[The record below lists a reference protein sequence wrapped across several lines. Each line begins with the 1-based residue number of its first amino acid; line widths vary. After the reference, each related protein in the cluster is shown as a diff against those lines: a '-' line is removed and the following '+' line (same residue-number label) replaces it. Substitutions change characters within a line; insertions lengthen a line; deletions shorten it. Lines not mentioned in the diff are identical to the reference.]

1 MSRPAALEERLGHR
15 FADLRLLERALT
27 HRSRG
32 ADNNERLEFLGD
44 GVLGCA
50 VADELYARFPQL
62 SEGKLTR
69 LRASLVREETLAE
82 VGKELGVDG
91 FLRLGEGELAAGP
104 EPRPS
109 IVADALEAVLGA
121 VFLDGGYAAA
131 RNAVLAA
138 FGPHIDRLDP
148 ERPAKDA
155 KTRLQELL
163 QARHRGLPQYRV
175 VTVHGEA
182 HRQSFD
188 VECTVNGLE
197 MKASGSGTSRQRAEQ
212 QAAKAM
218 LEVLENEV
226 VKTRLRR

>member
-1 MSRPAALEERLGHR
+1 LSRPAALEKRLGHR
-15 FADLRLLERALT
+15 FASPQLLEQALT

-69 LRASLVREETLAE
+69 LRASLVREEALAG
-82 VGKELGVDG
+82 VANSLGIG
-91 FLRLGEGELAAGP
+91 EFLRLGEGELASGP

-109 IVADALEAVLGA
+109 ILADALEAVLGA
-121 VFLDGGYAAA
+121 VFLDAGYEAA
-131 RNAVLAA
+131 RKTVLAA
-138 FGPHIDRLDP
+138 FGPLIDRLDP

-155 KTRLQELL
+155 KTRLQEIL
-163 QARHRGLPQYRV
+163 QACHHRLPQYRV
-175 VTVHGEA
+175 VAVQGEA
-182 HRQSFD
+182 HRQSFE
-188 VECTVNGLE
+188 VECSVAELGLT
-197 MKASGSGTSRQRAEQ
+197 ATGSGTSRQRAEQ

-218 LEVLENEV
+218 LERLE
-226 VKTRLRR
+226 K

>member
-1 MSRPAALEERLGHR
+1 LSRPAALERRLGHK
-15 FADLRLLERALT
+15 FADPRLLEQALT

-32 ADNNERLEFLGD
+32 ADNYERLEFLGD

-69 LRASLVREETLAE
+69 LRASLVREETLAQ
-82 VGKELGVDG
+82 VGKELGVEA
-91 FLRLGEGELAAGP
+91 LVRLGEGELAAGP

-109 IVADALEAVLGA
+109 ILADALEAVLGA

-131 RNAVLAA
+131 RKAVLAA

-148 ERPAKDA
+148 DRPAKDA

-175 VTVHGEA
+175 VSVQGEA
-182 HRQSFD
+182 HKQSFE
-188 VECTVNGLE
+188 VECSVKGIDI
-197 MKASGSGTSRQRAEQ
+197 KATGAGTSRQRAEQ
-212 QAAKAM
+212 QAAKAL
-218 LEVLENEV
+218 LERLE
-226 VKTRLRR
+226 T

>member
-1 MSRPAALEERLGHR
+1 LSPPAALEERLGHR
-15 FADLRLLERALT
+15 FADPRLLEQALT

-32 ADNNERLEFLGD
+32 ADNYERLEFLGD

-50 VADELYARFPQL
+50 VADELYGRFPQL

-69 LRASLVREETLAE
+69 LRASLVREETLAQ
-82 VGKELGVDG
+82 VGKELGVEA

-109 IVADALEAVLGA
+109 ILADALEAVLGA
-121 VFLDGGYAAA
+121 VFLDGGYPAA
-131 RNAVLAA
+131 RKAVLAA

-148 ERPAKDA
+148 DLPAKDA

-175 VTVHGEA
+175 VSVQGEA
-182 HRQSFD
+182 HRQSFE
-188 VECTVNGLE
+188 VECSVKGVEHTATGT
-197 MKASGSGTSRQRAEQ
+197 GTSRQRAEQ

-218 LEVLENEV
+218 LERLE
-226 VKTRLRR
+226 K